1 MSFFLWKPRE
11 KNTVSHT
18 SHFSSFFLQRSN
30 FKTYLWRQLIPRY
43 YSLLSSILKKS
54 RNRRFRSASA
64 VAISSPER
72 RQIRSTVVINPF
84 IRNYDP
90 SRAST
95 IWTRENAPSFTFK
108 LPTIDTGRRR
118 LYESP
123 WLILTTWNQGRWWSS
138 DRTVAIVTLIHA
150 WIRRGGAEGSEIS
163 RTARSTEPRNQVA
176 LNRRYER

>member
-1 MSFFLWKPRE
+1 M
-11 KNTVSHT
+11 
-18 SHFSSFFLQRSN
+18 
-30 FKTYLWRQLIPRY
+30 
-43 YSLLSSILKKS
+43 SSINPTLLFTFVEYLEKS
-54 RNRRFRSASA
+54 RDRRFRSVSA
-64 VAISSPER
+64 VATSSLER
-72 RQIRSTVVINPF
+72 RQIRSIVVIDPF
-84 IRNYDP
+84 IQNYDP

-123 WLILTTWNQGRWWSS
+123 WLILTTWNQGRWWSF

>member
-1 MSFFLWKPRE
+1 MKTARE
-11 KNTVSHT
+11 EHGK
-18 SHFSSFFLQRSN
+18 SHFPFFFFFFYREVIL
-30 FKTYLWRQLIPRY
+30 KPYLWRQLIPRY

-54 RNRRFRSASA
+54 RDRRFRPASA